1 MQNLL
6 EHSRRF
12 ANQNES
18 PIKLSHLS
26 PQKFGKGA
34 FCDLTYTPSKL
45 ADNFLFRDAT
55 TLKKIQEG
63 NGKLRETEALKSLFQ
78 DRL

>member
-6 EHSRRF
+6 EHSRRI

-18 PIKLSHLS
+18 PVKLSNIS
-26 PQKFGKGA
+26 PEKFGKVA

-55 TLKKIQEG
+55 TLKKI
-63 NGKLRETEALKSLFQ
+63 
-78 DRL
+78 